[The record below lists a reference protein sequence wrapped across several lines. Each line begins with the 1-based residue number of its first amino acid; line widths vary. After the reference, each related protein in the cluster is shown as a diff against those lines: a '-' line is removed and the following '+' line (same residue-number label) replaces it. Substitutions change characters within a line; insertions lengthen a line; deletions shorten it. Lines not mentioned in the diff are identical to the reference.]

1 MQKLT
6 KKQFLKRQTLA
17 ILTQILMDLL
27 PEDEQ
32 SKVTEQGVRKQFPK
46 ASYFKDADTQMIK
59 VGLSFKGVRKLVK
72 RNPYIQVSDV
82 KAYFN
87 IG

>member
-6 KKQFLKRQTLA
+6 KKQFIKRQTFA
-17 ILTQILMDLL
+17 ILQQILMDLL
-27 PEDEQ
+27 PEEEQ
-32 SKVTEQGVRKQFPK
+32 ANVTAKGVQKQFPK
-46 ASYFKDADTQMIK
+46 ASYFKDHSTGQVK

-72 RNPYIQVSDV
+72 RNPFILVGDV
-82 KAYFN
+82 KRYFN